1 MPNSAG
7 KANKTKNS
15 DASKAPTV
23 APAADREQDRG
34 HNTWQRSVLY
44 LQRVAGNRAVAH
56 GIEQGLIGAP
66 GGRHERDADRI
77 AAQALTSQETV
88 PEFFKSRFGLDK
100 SAVQI
105 HTGPAAAESARA
117 IGAKAYTTGQDVVF
131 GEGRY
136 APGDR
141 EGDRLLAH
149 ELAHV
154 VQQRSGAEAPAIQR
168 DDEKKDEPKKE
179 TKAIPFGKKYK
190 LKKSRFST
198 YEDYK
203 SQIGLN
209 DVEPPIQAASKFK
222 RNDGGAKAE
231 ETGTKVSP
239 EITIEN
245 LKAILNPPGKGHDDK
260 LDKTLE
266 TYLPEINRAFQV
278 AQLDTVEAQAL
289 YLAHAAGETGA
300 FRKLEEKTIQ
310 QKKYKGFEG
319 RGPVQVTGEY
329 NYVQTLAYLEKDA
342 EMLKASNNKA
352 DQELGVRA
360 QAAVDAIKADPSA
373 AADPKYTFLFS
384 GAYMQ
389 MAGGAKRSAKLKGQ
403 SPQFPGDST
412 EDSWVGGSN
421 NASELKAARDRLAT
435 AKADLAA
442 LNSSGE
448 TDKKKLTDA
457 NAKVTKES
465 NAVQEWKSTVDRGA
479 IKASTFRKARE
490 VLTPKDVP
498 AKSDANVQTAEGMKS
513 KN

>member
-7 KANKTKNS
+7 KASKTQKT
-15 DASKAPTV
+15 DAARAPKV
-23 APAADREQDRG
+23 APAADRVPEQG
-34 HNTWQRSVLY
+34 ANAWQRNVFQ
-44 LQRVAGNRAVAH
+44 LQRVAGNRAVTH

-66 GGRHERDADRI
+66 GGRHEQDAERV
-77 AAQALTSQETV
+77 AGQALRSQEAV
-88 PEFFKSRFGLDK
+88 PEFFESRFGLDRD
-100 SAVQI
+100 SVRL

-117 IGAKAYTTGQDVVF
+117 IGAKAFTSGKDVVF

-154 VQQRSGAEAPAIQR
+154 VQQRSGADVPDIQR
-168 DDEKKDEPKKE
+168 DEEKKDEPKGV
-179 TKAIPFGKKYK
+179 PFGKKYK
-190 LKKSRFST
+190 VKKSRFSS
-198 YEDYK
+198 YEEYK

-222 RNDGGAKAE
+222 RNDSTVKAE
-231 ETGTKVSP
+231 ETGTKISP
-239 EITIEN
+239 QISIEN

-278 AQLDTVEAQAL
+278 AQIDTVEGQAL

-342 EMLKASNNKA
+342 ELLKASGNKA
-352 DQELGVRA
+352 DQELAVRA

-389 MAGGAKRSAKLKGQ
+389 MAGGLRRSAKLKGQ

-421 NASELKAARDRLAT
+421 NAAELKAARERLDK
-435 AKADLAA
+435 AKTDLAA
-442 LNSSGE
+442 LKASGA
-448 TDKKKLTDA
+448 TDEKKLTDA

-465 NAVQEWKSTVDRGA
+465 NAVQEWKSTVDRSA
-479 IKASTFRKARE
+479 IKAATFKKAQE
-490 VLTPKDVP
+490 VLTPK
-498 AKSDANVQTAEGMKS
+498 
-513 KN
+513 